1 MKLGKDATSCPARDE
16 EAIQLRETGRTSQH
30 PAARPPGLHLHLNPL
45 DPRLPRWRLVSLL
58 ISLCFGLFLSLL
70 DTTIVATALYTISLS
85 LSPTSLPLTNWVALA
100 YTLSYLGFAVTFAR
114 VADIVGRRN
123 AYMAAFI
130 IFLAF
135 SIGCGF
141 AQTLTQLIAFRVL
154 QGIGGSG
161 LYSLTFVIMTE
172 ISPIRMQPLTG
183 ALAGAVVAMA
193 GVLGPVLGGLITDL
207 TTWRWVFWINA
218 PIGIIPLIMFVIAYP
233 PPSMLSPVRR
243 RPWRDL
249 DFFGA
254 TLVIAA
260 SVLVVFAFQQAGL
273 HPHSWSSALFLAP
286 LLVGLFL
293 WLVLLGW
300 EVLVSRKWEA
310 SFATMF
316 PLRLLRRRV
325 FMGHFLATLLA
336 GFPYFVVIYSL
347 PLHLQVVNGKNPL
360 VSGLA
365 LLPMLASIAI
375 TSSLA
380 GLLNSK
386 RDYIWPTLLG
396 GGLLMVIG
404 CACLSTLDPVP
415 EVQAKMYG
423 FQVFVGLG
431 FGLLVSTVS
440 LGASLECELRD
451 RTVAQGIIAQT
462 RVLGGSLGI
471 AASSVF
477 LSLRE
482 SSLAPSDH
490 ATLHTAAASPAVRQ
504 AYTDAFSESM
514 RVCAAISGACVLAT
528 LLTYRRRP
536 MVIMERRREQV
547 RSHIALEMEEKEEA
561 TAVETSRV
569 SATTTN

>member
-1 MKLGKDATSCPARDE
+1 
-16 EAIQLRETGRTSQH
+16 
-30 PAARPPGLHLHLNPL
+30 
-45 DPRLPRWRLVSLL
+45 
-58 ISLCFGLFLSLL
+58 
-70 DTTIVATALYTISLS
+70 
-85 LSPTSLPLTNWVALA
+85 
-100 YTLSYLGFAVTFAR
+100 
-114 VADIVGRRN
+114 
-123 AYMAAFI
+123 MAAFI
-130 IFLAF
+130 IFFAF

-161 LYSLTFVIMTE
+161 LYSLTFVIMSE
-172 ISPIRMQPLTG
+172 ISPVRMQPLTG

-193 GVLGPVLGGLITDL
+193 GVLGPVLGGLITDF

-218 PIGIIPLIMFVIAYP
+218 PIGIVPLIMFVIAYP
-233 PPSMLSPVRR
+233 PPSMLSPVRL
-243 RPWRDL
+243 RPWKDL

-254 TLVIAA
+254 ALVIAA

-310 SFATMF
+310 RIATMF
-316 PLRLLRRRV
+316 PLRLLKRRV
-325 FMGHFLATLLA
+325 FMGHFFATLLA

-347 PLHLQVVNGKNPL
+347 PLHLQVVNGKSPL
-360 VSGLA
+360 VSGIA

-375 TSSLA
+375 TSSVA

-396 GGLLMVIG
+396 GALLMVIG
-404 CACLSTLDPVP
+404 CACLATLDPVP
-415 EVQAKMYG
+415 DVQAKMYG

-451 RTVAQGIIAQT
+451 RST
-462 RVLGGSLGI
+462 
-471 AASSVF
+471 
-477 LSLRE
+477 
-482 SSLAPSDH
+482 
-490 ATLHTAAASPAVRQ
+490 
-504 AYTDAFSESM
+504 
-514 RVCAAISGACVLAT
+514 C
-528 LLTYRRRP
+528 
-536 MVIMERRREQV
+536 
-547 RSHIALEMEEKEEA
+547 
-561 TAVETSRV
+561 
-569 SATTTN
+569 